1 MGHDEGLVGEAEFA
15 RHKFGGGNRQR
26 LSMRMAGVC
35 SLQDDGV
42 GQTIQGGGG
51 GGEEERRKESPRWH
65 WCRRRR
71 GGPRR
76 CGRPGGGVSTEEEGK
91 KDECKRGSQGE

>member
-51 GGEEERRKESPRWH
+51 GG
-65 WCRRRR
+65 
-71 GGPRR
+71 
-76 CGRPGGGVSTEEEGK
+76 GGGEEEGK
-91 KDECKRGSQGE
+91 SSLALVSPPPRWA